1 MKVDVV
7 YPLAAQSKGRKDF
20 ELRYSLRSLA
30 QQEWVGDVYLVGHKP
45 GWVRDVVHIPCPDP
59 YVAKDAN
66 IINKILLAASAPG
79 ISEKIVVNSDD
90 QYIMRPV
97 TLAEL
102 GPWCDPK
109 SLPHAKSRLRH
120 SRWCER
126 LVETVAYC
134 RDHGLPTFVLD
145 SHIPYLVDRNAYRDA
160 LSRVTWGRGNGFVT
174 HVYFNLTLPAA
185 PPDIPHALAVH
196 ATAPMAAIPDP
207 VPAFFNHNDNGLSQ
221 RTQRWLESVF
231 PDPSP
236 WEA

>member
-1 MKVDVV
+1 VKVDVV

-30 QQEWVGDVYLVGHKP
+30 AQDWVRDIYLVGYKP
-45 GWVRDVVHIPCPDP
+45 VWVKGVKHIECPDP

-66 IINKILLAASAPG
+66 IINKILLAASQPG
-79 ISEKIVVNSDD
+79 ISQGFVVNSDD
-90 QYIMRPV
+90 QYIMRPIA
-97 TLAEL
+97 LSEL
-102 GPWCDPK
+102 GPWCDPG

-126 LVETVAYC
+126 LVGTVAYC
-134 RDHGLPTFVLD
+134 KANGLPTFVLD
-145 SHIPYLVDRNAYRDA
+145 SHIPYLIGKDSYREA
-160 LSRVTWGRGNGFVT
+160 FSRVAWGRGNGFTT
-174 HVYFNLTLPAA
+174 HLYFNLTLTES
-185 PPDIPHALAVH
+185 PPDIPHGLSVH
-196 ATAPMAAIPDP
+196 ATAPMATIPDP

-221 RTQRWLESVF
+221 RAQRWLESVF